1 LALSPIADDNF
12 RFVVIEMAKVWPV
25 QQMADLA
32 SCAIEDEA
40 LAPPEFRSF
49 KQPFFSFQCR

>member
-1 LALSPIADDNF
+1 MLSPIADDLF
-12 RFVVIEMAKVWPV
+12 SFVVIEMVKVWPV

-49 KQPFFSFQCR
+49 KQPFFSFQYR